1 MNNFHYRTLALAGV
15 IRSAVLVQQL
25 STQGSIKDSV
35 LRTCVDSIFCT
46 TPDSPLDVFGSVS
59 NLSAGLSGL
68 IDQFGKDSN
77 KRNIDVARYVISILF
92 LERRLAQKPAVLAT
106 LSSGIELA
114 IRQSEHFSATHENV
128 IANLADLYGKTISEI
143 GPRIMVNGEQQYL
156 SNPATA
162 NQVRTLLL
170 SGIRSAVLWH
180 QLGGRRWH
188 ILFQRNKYVLEAK
201 SAMKLAEAES
211 TSWPNKDN
219 E

>member
-1 MNNFHYRTLALAGV
+1 MNNFHYRTLAMAGV

-25 STQGSIKDSV
+25 STQGSLKDSV

-46 TPDSPLDVFGSVS
+46 SPATPLDVFGSISNVS
-59 NLSAGLSGL
+59 SGLKGL
-68 IDQFGKDSN
+68 IDQFGSDTTH
-77 KRNIDVARYVISILF
+77 RNIDVARYVVSILF

-114 IRQSEHFSATHENV
+114 IRQSEHFTATHENV

-170 SGIRSAVLWH
+170 SGIRCAVLWH

-188 ILFQRNKYVLEAK
+188 ILFQR
-201 SAMKLAEAES
+201 
-211 TSWPNKDN
+211 
-219 E
+219 